1 MLDFLKD
8 FLAVV
13 IAFIPTIL
21 GSLVLHYFYIQVPKT
36 RRSWWFLF
44 CALMLITAGVYTFM
58 KCKGAF

>member
-1 MLDFLKD
+1 MLNFLKD
-8 FLAVV
+8 FIAVV

-21 GSLVLHYFYIQVPKT
+21 GSLVLHYGYIQMPKEK
-36 RRSWWFLF
+36 RSEGVLS